1 MGIFL
6 LFHDKRAPR
15 REKRGERAGE
25 SGKQGVCARTISS
38 TGRRLTI
45 GALVPCFLII
55 SFFSESAWADEYFQY
70 LPSSLETESTPPGE
84 EGILVKKITIRRG
97 DTLSNLSRHYA
108 GRGYYYPQILLF
120 NKISDPNRIF
130 AGRELLVPVS
140 SPVSRRKPAHTP
152 SGMTR
157 GSNLRDAI
165 RDPSGPKSREDEK
178 RPSLAE
184 QRLYKQAVA
193 LMDRKEYHRALNG
206 LSLFLKKYPDSPL
219 SPDAHLHRADCYLR
233 LSGSQGSESVPK

>member
-1 MGIFL
+1 MSIFL
-6 LFHDKRAPR
+6 LSHEKRAPQC
-15 REKRGERAGE
+15 EKRGGFPGE
-25 SGKQGVCARTISS
+25 SEKQGVCGVTISS
-38 TGRRLTI
+38 TGRRVTI

-55 SFFSESAWADEYFQY
+55 SFFSISAWADEYFQY
-70 LPSSLETESTPPGE
+70 LPSSLETETTPPGE
-84 EGILVKKITIRRG
+84 DGILVKKITIRRG

-152 SGMTR
+152 PKMTR
-157 GSNLRDAI
+157 DSNLRDAI
-165 RDPSGPKSREDEK
+165 RDPSGPKSREYEK
-178 RPSLAE
+178 RPSRAE

-193 LMDRKEYHRALNG
+193 LMDRGNYLRALNG
-206 LSLFLKKYPDSPL
+206 FSLFLKKYPDSPL

-233 LSGSQGSESVPK
+233 LSGSQGSEPVSP